1 MKYSRTAV
9 IRALA
14 TILIGALL
22 IVFPL
27 EADRWLVMGIGA
39 LFLVPGVVT
48 VVTWM
53 ARKKS
58 EKGVAPAPESV
69 APASANS
76 ESDNQSNPADSA
88 TSNSGTRSEQSAMN
102 TAKASS
108 RIFFP
113 IIGVGSILF
122 GAILLIYPDEFRA
135 VLLYILGAFL
145 VMAGIAQLI
154 HLNKMSRQYRL
165 GATPFVVSTLI
176 TLAGVGIILIKW
188 FGSKDVAP
196 LPDGSMPT
204 IALLPSYIFGVAG
217 IIYGLSEIIYSIQ
230 FRHYDDKPR
239 QTANAQSGGRAQG
252 LAPTA
257 QPDNSEYSEN
267 SENSDNSNN
276 SDSSNSSN
284 PSDSSNP

>member
-22 IVFPL
+22 IVFPM

-39 LFLVPGVVT
+39 LFLVPGLVT

-69 APASANS
+69 APAPESAAPAAASS
-76 ESDNQSNPADSA
+76 ESDDQTNPADSA
-88 TSNSGTRSEQSAMN
+88 TSNSGTRNEQPAMK

-113 IIGVGSILF
+113 IIGLGSILF
-122 GAILLIYPDEFRA
+122 GVILLLYPDEFRA
-135 VLLYILGAFL
+135 ILLYILGAFL
-145 VMAGIAQLI
+145 MLAGIAQLI

-165 GATPFVVSTLI
+165 GATPFVVGTLI
-176 TLAGVGIILIKW
+176 TLAGVAVVLIKW
-188 FGSKDVAP
+188 FGSKEVTP
-196 LPDGSMPT
+196 LADGTVPAT
-204 IALLPSYIFGVAG
+204 ALLPSYIFGVAG
-217 IIYGLSEIIYSIQ
+217 IIYGLSEIIYAIQ

-239 QTANAQSGGRAQG
+239 QTANAAQSAQS
-252 LAPTA
+252 A
-257 QPDNSEYSEN
+257 QPEE
-267 SENSDNSNN
+267 
-276 SDSSNSSN
+276 
-284 PSDSSNP
+284 

>member
-22 IVFPL
+22 IVFPM

-39 LFLVPGVVT
+39 LFLVPGLVT

-69 APASANS
+69 AAAPESVAPAAASS
-76 ESDNQSNPADSA
+76 ESEDQ
-88 TSNSGTRSEQSAMN
+88 SEQPAMK

-113 IIGVGSILF
+113 IIGLGSILF
-122 GAILLIYPDEFRA
+122 GVILLLYPDEFRA
-135 VLLYILGAFL
+135 ILLYILGAFL
-145 VMAGIAQLI
+145 VLAGIAQLI

-165 GATPFVVSTLI
+165 GATPFVVGTLI
-176 TLAGVGIILIKW
+176 TLAGVAVVLIKW

-196 LPDGSMPT
+196 LADGTVPT
-204 IALLPSYIFGVAG
+204 TALLPSYIFGVAG
-217 IIYGLSEIIYSIQ
+217 IIYGLSEIIYAIQ

-239 QTANAQSGGRAQG
+239 QTANAAQSAQS
-252 LAPTA
+252 A
-257 QPDNSEYSEN
+257 QPEE
-267 SENSDNSNN
+267 
-276 SDSSNSSN
+276 
-284 PSDSSNP
+284 

>member
-22 IVFPL
+22 IVFPM

-39 LFLVPGVVT
+39 LFLVPGLVT

-58 EKGVAPAPESV
+58 EKGIAPAPESA
-69 APASANS
+69 APAPANN
-76 ESDNQSNPADSA
+76 ESDDQ
-88 TSNSGTRSEQSAMN
+88 SEQPAVN
-102 TAKASS
+102 TAKGSS

-113 IIGVGSILF
+113 IIGLGSILF
-122 GAILLIYPDEFRA
+122 GVILLLYPDEFRA
-135 VLLYILGAFL
+135 ILLYILGAFL
-145 VMAGIAQLI
+145 VLAGIAQLI

-165 GATPFVVSTLI
+165 GATPFVVGTLI
-176 TLAGVGIILIKW
+176 TLAGVAVVLIKW

-196 LPDGSMPT
+196 MADGTVPAT
-204 IALLPSYIFGVAG
+204 ALLPSYIFGVAG
-217 IIYGLSEIIYSIQ
+217 IIYGLSEIIYAIQ

-239 QTANAQSGGRAQG
+239 QTANAAQSAQS
-252 LAPTA
+252 A
-257 QPDNSEYSEN
+257 QSEE
-267 SENSDNSNN
+267 
-276 SDSSNSSN
+276 
-284 PSDSSNP
+284 

>member
-58 EKGVAPAPESV
+58 DKAEAPAPESV
-69 APASANS
+69 APAPANS

-239 QTANAQSGGRAQG
+239 QTANAAQSAQS
-252 LAPTA
+252 A
-257 QPDNSEYSEN
+257 QPEE
-267 SENSDNSNN
+267 
-276 SDSSNSSN
+276 
-284 PSDSSNP
+284 

>member
-39 LFLVPGVVT
+39 LFLVPGMVT

-58 EKGVAPAPESV
+58 DKMETDATKGDTQSVTSDGAITLDNAKNTDAGDDTARKDSPALKN
-69 APASANS
+69 A
-76 ESDNQSNPADSA
+76 
-88 TSNSGTRSEQSAMN
+88 RN
-102 TAKASS
+102 TS

-113 IIGVGSILF
+113 IIGLGSILF

-188 FGSKDVAP
+188 SGSKDVTP
-196 LPDGSMPT
+196 LPDGSMPA
-204 IALLPSYIFGVAG
+204 IAFLPSYIFGVAG

-239 QTANAQSGGRAQG
+239 QAA
-252 LAPTA
+252 L
-257 QPDNSEYSEN
+257 PDNSPQSDQSGLSEQLGQSDQSAQ
-267 SENSDNSNN
+267 SE
-276 SDSSNSSN
+276 SSTQSEE
-284 PSDSSNP
+284 

>member
-239 QTANAQSGGRAQG
+239 QTTNAPSGGRAQG
-252 LAPTA
+252 IAPTA
-257 QPDNSEYSEN
+257 QSDNSEYSEN
-267 SENSDNSNN
+267 SDN
-276 SDSSNSSN
+276 SDSSNNSN
-284 PSDSSNP
+284 SSDSSNS